1 MRQVIVCIVAAAS
14 LLSACAWMGPDVRVN
29 PAQSHMEARAM
40 LGIDMYGRG
49 EFLEALDAIRPWAEQ
64 GHSSG
69 MVLIAGM
76 YYQGRG
82 VARDTINAYM
92 WAELGVIYA
101 KDDEEYAK
109 ATKFRNE
116 IATHMTAQEINE
128 GRGRTKDWQPGKPL
142 PPQERTEE
150 GPDRAPGG
158 ETGDGDIPMGEEI

>member
-1 MRQVIVCIVAAAS
+1 MRHAILSIVMAAS
-14 LLSACAWMGPDVRVN
+14 LLSACAWMGPDVRVD

-82 VARDTINAYM
+82 VAKNNINAYM

-101 KDDEEYAK
+101 KDDEEYGK
-109 ATKFRNE
+109 AIKFRNE
-116 IATHMTAQEINE
+116 IASSMTAQAINQA
-128 GRGRTKDWQPGKPL
+128 RRRTKDWQPGMPL
-142 PPQERTEE
+142 PPEE
-150 GPDRAPGG
+150 ETDGVPGG
-158 ETGDGDIPMGEEI
+158 KTGNGEMPVGEEI